1 MQILALFFI
10 GLCLFVVSG
19 CEKELKEH
27 PISPQLKKKLA
38 RQNDPALQAQQ
49 ISGKITLEAAETESF
64 PPEAV
69 LFVFARSVDGQK
81 GPPLAAKRFPLFQFP
96 MEYSIGPA
104 DAMIEGVNFGDKVRL
119 VARLD
124 LDGVAGARSGDIEGE
139 IIAAPGSKNV
149 DIVMNM
155 VVAQK
160 GGNVSGTITIAEKLQ
175 NKLPPEAVL
184 FIIVRPQGSTNNMPL
199 AVQRLEDPKFPF
211 KYSIG
216 QPDVMLPD
224 AVFEG
229 PVAITA
235 RLDSDGNAKFSP
247 GDVEGTRTGSSGDE
261 KVDIVM
267 DRLIGE

>member
-1 MQILALFFI
+1 M
-10 GLCLFVVSG
+10 VSG

-49 ISGKITLEAAETESF
+49 ISGKITLEAAEMESF

-69 LFVFARSVDGQK
+69 LFVFARSVNGQK

-104 DAMIEGVNFGDKVRL
+104 DAMIDGVNFGDKVRL

-139 IIAAPGSKNV
+139 IMAAPGSKNI
-149 DIVMNM
+149 DIVMNT
-155 VVAQK
+155 VVEQK
-160 GGNVSGTITIAEKLQ
+160 GGNVSGTITIDEKLK

-184 FIIVRPQGSTNNMPL
+184 FIIVRPQGSASKMPL

-216 QPDVMLPD
+216 QTDVMLPD

-229 PVAITA
+229 AVTLTA

-247 GDVEGTRTGSSGDE
+247 GDVEGTGTGSSGDE
-261 KVDIVM
+261 QLDIVM
-267 DRLIGE
+267 DRLLGE